1 MVESL
6 LNQGNVGVG
15 TLLAF
20 VRFSAFFTIAP
31 LPGGGS
37 PVLLRLVLAAGLAW
51 SFAPS
56 TATTYGAVSLFGAV
70 ASEIAVGLAMG
81 FLLSL
86 VLYSFVMAGEGAAH
100 QMGLANP
107 SMFINASVGSQ
118 LTTMGG
124 GLFFIALAIFAV
136 SDGPARMLALLDHSL
151 RVLPPGEIFEVPG
164 GPEIMMD
171 SGRDLFVVAL
181 RAAAPLI
188 TAVFAAQMLLA
199 VLARAVPTMN
209 LFIEGP
215 GLTVAAGVIGLIAAT
230 HTYVP
235 FIENL
240 FANRIDQIA
249 LWLGP

>member
-1 MVESL
+1 M
-6 LNQGNVGVG
+6 
-15 TLLAF
+15 
-20 VRFSAFFTIAP
+20 
-31 LPGGGS
+31 
-37 PVLLRLVLAAGLAW
+37 LRLVLSAGLAW
-51 SFAPS
+51 AFAPS
-56 TATTYGAVSLFGAV
+56 ASTAHGALSLFGAV
-70 ASEIAVGLAMG
+70 ISEIALGLAMG

-86 VLYSFVMAGEGAAH
+86 VLYSFVVAGEGAAH

-107 SMFINASVGSQ
+107 SMFINASIGTQ

-124 GLFFIALAIFAV
+124 ALFFVALVVFAM

-151 RVLPPGEIFEVPG
+151 DVLPPGEMLQVKG
-164 GPEIMMD
+164 GPQVMIET
-171 SGRDLFVVAL
+171 GRDLFVVAL

-188 TAVFAAQMLLA
+188 TAVFAAQMMLA

-230 HTYVP
+230 HTYAP

-240 FANRIDQIA
+240 FANRIDQVA
-249 LWLGP
+249 LWIGR

>member
-1 MVESL
+1 MIQAL
-6 LNQGNVGVG
+6 LTQGDIGVG

-37 PVLLRLVLAAGLAW
+37 PVVLRLALSAGLAW

-56 TATTYGAVSLFGAV
+56 AATTGDTLSLFGAV
-70 ASEIAVGLAMG
+70 MSEVALGLLMG
-81 FLLSL
+81 FLLSM
-86 VLYSFVMAGEGAAH
+86 VLYTFVVAGESAAH

-107 SMFINASVGSQ
+107 SMFISPSIGSQ
-118 LTTMGG
+118 LTIMGG
-124 GLFFIALAIFAV
+124 ALFFLALAIFAV
-136 SDGPARMLALLDHSL
+136 SDGPARMLALLDYSL
-151 RVLPPGEIFEVPG
+151 DVIPPGDVIEFKG
-164 GPEIMMD
+164 GPQIMMET
-171 SGRDLFVVAL
+171 GRDLFIVAL
-181 RAAAPLI
+181 RAASPLI
-188 TAVFAAQMLLA
+188 AAVFAAQMMLA

-230 HTYVP
+230 NTYAP

-249 LWLGP
+249 LWIGR

>member
-37 PVLLRLVLAAGLAW
+37 PVFLRLVLSASLAW
-51 SFAPS
+51 AFAPS
-56 TATTYGAVSLFGAV
+56 ASTADGTLSLFGAV
-70 ASEIAVGLAMG
+70 ISEIVLGLSMG
-81 FLLSL
+81 F
-86 VLYSFVMAGEGAAH
+86 AH

-107 SMFINASVGSQ
+107 SMFINASIGSQ

-124 GLFFIALAIFAV
+124 GVFFIALMVFAM

-151 RVLPPGEIFEVPG
+151 TVLPPGDVLEVKG
-164 GPEIMMD
+164 GPQVMVEM
-171 SGRDLFVVAL
+171 GRDLFIVAL

-188 TAVFAAQMLLA
+188 TAVFAAQMMLA

-215 GLTVAAGVIGLIAAT
+215 GLTVAAGVIGLTAAT

-240 FANRIDQIA
+240 FANRIDQVA
-249 LWLGP
+249 LWIGP

>member
-1 MVESL
+1 MVESM

-20 VRFSAFFTIAP
+20 IRFSAFFTIAP
-31 LPGGGS
+31 LPGGGT
-37 PVLLRLVLAAGLAW
+37 PVMLRLVLSAGLAW
-51 SFAPS
+51 AFAPS
-56 TATTYGAVSLFGAV
+56 ASTAHGALSLFGAV
-70 ASEIAVGLAMG
+70 ISEIALGLAMG

-86 VLYSFVMAGEGAAH
+86 VLYSFVVAGEGAAH

-107 SMFINASVGSQ
+107 SMFINASIGTQ

-124 GLFFIALAIFAV
+124 ALFFVALVVFAM

-151 RVLPPGEIFEVPG
+151 DVLPPGEMLQVKG
-164 GPEIMMD
+164 GPQVMIET
-171 SGRDLFVVAL
+171 GRDLFVVAL

-188 TAVFAAQMLLA
+188 TAVFAAQMMLA

-230 HTYVP
+230 HTYAP

-240 FANRIDQIA
+240 FANRIDQVA
-249 LWLGP
+249 LWIGR